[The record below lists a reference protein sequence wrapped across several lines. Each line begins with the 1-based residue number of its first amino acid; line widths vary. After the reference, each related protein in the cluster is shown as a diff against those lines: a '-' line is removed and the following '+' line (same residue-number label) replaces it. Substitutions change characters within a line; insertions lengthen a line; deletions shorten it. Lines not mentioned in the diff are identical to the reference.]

1 MAAQAVIPTLKAGRI
16 SAAAIA
22 IVLEAATCL
31 PSMAAASQV
40 AAPLD
45 GAGTVHVRGLDH
57 RAATLLDG
65 GRNRSATFRRLCDTL
80 EQSDVIVLVKTG
92 SLKTPAQ
99 TMFVTASPG
108 ARFVRITLGL
118 PEMDDVLIAW
128 LAHELQ
134 HAVEIA
140 SAPEVISGAAMFD
153 FFCRYGQLIPSR
165 GPCTREAQR
174 VRNVVA
180 YELMEGLE

>member
-1 MAAQAVIPTLKAGRI
+1 MAARAVIHILPAGRI
-16 SAAAIA
+16 ATAALA

-31 PSMAAASQV
+31 PSVAAAASQV
-40 AAPLD
+40 APPLD
-45 GAGTVHVRGLDH
+45 TFSTAHVRGLDH
-57 RAATLLDG
+57 RAALLLDD
-65 GRNRSATFRRLCDTL
+65 GRTRSATFRRLCDTL

-92 SLKTPAQ
+92 TLKTPAQ
-99 TMFVTASPG
+99 TMFVSAKPG
-108 ARFVRITLGL
+108 ARFVRITLAL
-118 PEMDDVLIAW
+118 PEMDDVLLAW

-140 SAPEVISGAAMFD
+140 SAPEVVNGQTMFD

-174 VRNVVA
+174 IRNAVA
-180 YELMEGLE
+180 YELSEK